1 MLKIALT
8 QFFIKLAVGI
18 LPYLPFIPVKAV
30 GESFSRLLVSLAF
43 ISSLL
48 GFLSCDYV
56 FNSEYALVIIFV
68 VALFFLFFM
77 IRQLKSSVNVL
88 IITTFLLGVIVL
100 ANQDITGL
108 KVSWIYCFLNFLLG
122 ALFLGASVV
131 SMVLGHWYLIRPQLS
146 FDHLIRFV
154 RIFFILALART
165 CFVLY
170 VLFLEKSDGWGSLL
184 GQVGGIFFF
193 TRVLWGI
200 ILPLIF
206 LIPAYRCAR
215 IHSNRSATG
224 ILYFTTGAVLMGEI
238 MADFL
243 TKISGISL

>member
-1 MLKIALT
+1 MLKIALVH
-8 QFFIKLAVGI
+8 FFIKLAVGI
-18 LPYLPFIPVKAV
+18 LPCLPLIPVKAV

-48 GFLSCDYV
+48 GFLIHDYT
-56 FNSEYALVIIFV
+56 FDLEYMLLIIFV
-68 VALFFLFFM
+68 ITLFLLFFM
-77 IRQLKSSVNVL
+77 IRRLKSSANVL
-88 IITTFLLGVIVL
+88 ILVTFLLGVIVL
-100 ANQDITGL
+100 ANQNITGL
-108 KVSWIYCFLNFLLG
+108 KVSWIYSFLNFLLG
-122 ALFLGASVV
+122 AFLLGFSVV
-131 SMVLGHWYLIRPQLS
+131 SMILGHWYLIRPQLS

-154 RIFFILALART
+154 RIFFVLALVRT
-165 CFVLY
+165 SFIVY
-170 VLFLEKSDGWGSLL
+170 VLFLEKSGECKYLL
-184 GQVGGIFFF
+184 GQIGGIFFF

-243 TKISGISL
+243 TMISGISL